1 MDDGEAEEMLESESE
16 EEEREDER
24 DTGQPLTL
32 ASDPPLSI
40 PLDEISGGIFSLG
53 VSKTPRAASRER
65 GTAKDISGQKR
76 IGRGRARTCSS
87 KCRRSPALDIRQG
100 RQSSQRQQRKP
111 HPQRLDD
118 RCCKEKKS

>member
-1 MDDGEAEEMLESESE
+1 MLESESE

-40 PLDEISGGIFSLG
+40 PLVEISGGIFSLG

-76 IGRGRARTCSS
+76 IGQDREGHAPVVVNVVGALHLTYGKDVRVHSVNRE
-87 KCRRSPALDIRQG
+87 SPIPNGLTTVAAKRKRVEQG
-100 RQSSQRQQRKP
+100 
-111 HPQRLDD
+111 
-118 RCCKEKKS
+118 

>member
-1 MDDGEAEEMLESESE
+1 MLESESE

-32 ASDPPLSI
+32 PSDPPLSI

-65 GTAKDISGQKR
+65 GTAKNIGQR
-76 IGRGRARTCSS
+76 PCTGRRERVKTH
-87 KCRRSPALDIRQG
+87 L
-100 RQSSQRQQRKP
+100 
-111 HPQRLDD
+111 
-118 RCCKEKKS
+118 